1 MTYTQLL
8 NLTSNMS
15 EDELCK
21 LNSDLVAIIKHR
33 RKMSAKD
40 MGSQLSPGDTVK
52 LTERSGRVR
61 TGTVQK
67 VMRTRALV
75 KIDGVNYK
83 VPMSMLS
90 FA

>member
-1 MTYTQLL
+1 MTYAKLL
-8 NLTSNMS
+8 TLTSNMS

-21 LNSDLVAIIKHR
+21 LNRDLVDIIKHR
-33 RKMSAKD
+33 RKMASKD
-40 MGSQLSPGDTVK
+40 MGSILSAGDNVTI
-52 LTERSGRVR
+52 TESSGRVR